1 MGALTRTIL
10 SPDAVFR
17 RQLESMTAWPETQD
31 AEVPAAIC
39 ILGTSFDPE
48 YGPSPRMRARLQLA
62 LALIRNATVL
72 TRVIASGGAIGT
84 GGHLVTEAQ
93 LIDTTLRKVGIPKV
107 YREDFSQESV
117 GNIALTALGLLQP
130 LRSRDVVFVTD
141 ELHERRI
148 QAIVNHLLRPHVV
161 VEVAAAPWPLSR
173 KEKIAEQER
182 EKAGWGFIERF
193 LEEVPR
199 GELLAAIDWV
209 SENHKSHPYLGI
221 DAEDA
226 VAIIRGQIL
235 DFDTWVGMS
244 TLEPVALAA

>member
-17 RQLESMTAWPETQD
+17 KQLESMTQWPQKQD

-48 YGPSPRMRARLQLA
+48 NGPSPRMRARLQLA
-62 LALIRNATVL
+62 VSLIRNATVP

-93 LIDTTLRKVGIPKV
+93 LIDTTLRKLGTPKV

-130 LRSRDVVFVTD
+130 LRTREVKFITD

-148 QAIVNHLLRPHVV
+148 QAIVNHLLRPYIV

-173 KEKIAEQER
+173 QEKIVEQEY
-182 EKAGWGFIERF
+182 EKAGWGFVERF
-193 LEEVPR
+193 LDEVPR

-209 SENHKSHPYLGI
+209 SENHKSHPYQGI

-226 VAIIRGQIL
+226 VAIIRGQLL
-235 DFDTWVGMS
+235 DFDSWVGIS
-244 TLEPVALAA
+244 NLEPVALVA